1 MKRIMQLIAS
11 SLIILLTA
19 CHNLPG
25 NAQQELPATSAIVDQ
40 TVPIYAGTG
49 LTEATNC
56 CDTATHSDDKSF
68 IYGRCIRLPRLT
80 GESSTL
86 ARINNLIAADY
97 KSFIELCGKE
107 IPDQENFLK
116 ADYQYFLADSLL
128 SLVIEV
134 QNAWHLSEGTS
145 EYKVYHFD
153 LKNNQLLDTR
163 AMLESWGM
171 SQVPILN
178 AIAEQLTMPP
188 DHTDPLF
195 QQAWFDNIK
204 WKDINQLKI
213 YKNNNKQLVVI
224 YPVVENGLEAAQII
238 E

>member
-1 MKRIMQLIAS
+1 MNQIMQLFAS
-11 SLIILLTA
+11 GLILLLTA

-25 NAQQELPATSAIVDQ
+25 NAQQELPADSSIMAVTI
-40 TVPIYAGTG
+40 PLYAGTG

-56 CDTATHSDDKSF
+56 CDTATHSFDKSF

-80 GESSTL
+80 GESSELTNL
-86 ARINNLIAADY
+86 NNLISADF
-97 KSFIELCGKE
+97 KSFIDLCGNE
-107 IPDQENFLK
+107 IPDQENFLQ

-145 EYKVYHFD
+145 EYKVYHYD

-171 SQVPILN
+171 SQVPLLN
-178 AIAEQLTMPP
+178 AIAEQLSMPP

-195 QQAWFDNIK
+195 QQAWFDNLK
-204 WKDINQLKI
+204 WTDINQLKI
-213 YKNNNKQLVVI
+213 YKNNNQQLVVI
-224 YPVVENGLEAAQII
+224 YPVVENGIEAAQII